1 MVVVMSSSLFTPAEL
16 EEIHAQIAQLR
27 TDSMRI
33 RSGAREPVTV
43 PAIAPVSLPPF
54 RPLVHF
60 CQTMVYV
67 FCVIAMV
74 GAMMAVAIKYLL

>member
-1 MVVVMSSSLFTPAEL
+1 
-16 EEIHAQIAQLR
+16 
-27 TDSMRI
+27 MRI

-43 PAIAPVSLPPF
+43 SAIAPVSLPPF